1 MPYQYFN
8 GFIILQT
15 DYMLRF
21 IKQLVNQFIDDR
33 CPQTAASLAYTS
45 LLALVPL
52 TIVIYK
58 IFSSGII
65 LPEWGQLLEQFVFN
79 NFTPA
84 VADQVH
90 NFIIDSAIQADGLN
104 FAGILM
110 LLVSVLVMMYT
121 IDKAINNIWRI
132 HRPRHIF
139 RRISVYLLIL
149 VFGPI
154 AMASSLFISTYLA
167 SLPLISQFMEISIIE
182 SDIVQ
187 WIPFI
192 VSLVA
197 FTSLYKWVPDV
208 PVSSKHALV
217 GGVIAAVLFD
227 IAKYGFSV
235 YVNSVSSYKLIYGA
249 LAAMPLLLIW
259 IYLVWLIVL
268 IGAEISHSLLVFNKK
283 DIAENTGF

>member
-1 MPYQYFN
+1 MSHNDFT
-8 GFIILQT
+8 G
-15 DYMLRF
+15 YMKIRTNYMHRF
-21 IKQLVNQFIDDR
+21 LKQFIFQFINDR

-45 LLALVPL
+45 LLALIPL
-52 TIVIYK
+52 TIVVYK
-58 IFSSGII
+58 ILSSGII

-84 VADQVH
+84 VVDQVH
-90 NFIIDSAIQADGLN
+90 NFIIDSAMQADGLN
-104 FAGILM
+104 FAGIFM
-110 LLVSVLVMMYT
+110 LLISVLVMMYT

-132 HRPRHIF
+132 HRPRHIL
-139 RRISVYLLIL
+139 RRVSVYLLIL

-167 SLPLISQFMEISIIE
+167 SLPLINQFMEISIIE

-187 WIPFI
+187 WLPFI

-208 PVSSKHALV
+208 AVSSKHALI

-235 YVNSVSSYKLIYGA
+235 YVNSVSNYKLIYGA

-268 IGAEISHSLLVFNKK
+268 IGAEISHSLLAFNEE
-283 DIAENTGF
+283 DVTENTGF